1 MNAPL
6 DRRSFLLGSAA
17 LAAGATLPARQ
28 AIGAPV
34 RADEKD
40 GFGGFTVAI
49 QSYTFRKFPLE
60 RALKAIQELGV
71 KHVEFYRGHL
81 PTDSKPE
88 AIKGYKKMFE
98 EYGVDAVAFGVDNFT
113 KDNDK
118 NKKLFEFAAALGAK
132 FLSADPDFDS
142 FDSLDKLVAEYK
154 IAIAIHP
161 HGPAGGGKMHRW
173 SDAEMIMKTIKD
185 HHELIGTCL
194 DTGHLIRA
202 AQLKI
207 KLDPVEQIKIMGA
220 RNFGLHLKDHDN
232 ERKTDVPFGDKTGVL
247 DVLGVLKAL
256 KEVKFKGYIAIE
268 YEANESDPAPDV
280 KKCLTYFKE
289 QVAKLA

>member
-1 MNAPL
+1 MLAPL
-6 DRRSFLLGSAA
+6 DRRAFLLGSAA
-17 LAAGATLPARQ
+17 LAGGAALGPNA
-28 AIGAPV
+28 

-40 GFGGFTVAI
+40 PFGGFTVGI
-49 QSYTFRKFPLE
+49 QSYTFRKFNLE
-60 RALKAIQELGV
+60 RALKETQALGLANA
-71 KHVEFYRGHL
+71 EFYRGHIS
-81 PTDSKPE
+81 TDTKPE
-88 AIKGYKKMFE
+88 TLKGILKLCA
-98 EYGVDAVAFGVDNFT
+98 EYGVKPVAFGVENFS
-113 KDNDK
+113 KDDGK

-132 FLSADPDFDS
+132 FLSADPDPDS

-173 SDAEMIMKTIKD
+173 RDAEMIMKTLKD

-202 AQLKI
+202 TQLKI
-207 KLDPVEQIKIMGA
+207 KLDPVEQVKIMGA

-232 ERKTDVPFGDKTGVL
+232 ERKIDVPFGDKTGVL

-256 KEVKFKGYIAIE
+256 KDVKFKGYIAIE
-268 YEANESDPAPDV
+268 YEANENDPAPDV

-289 QVAKLA
+289 QVGKLA